1 MASFT
6 KAVNPRFAKRPLK
19 TNGCLANRGLT
30 SLVKEVTSMYQRGE
44 IDIVYI
50 AFVSLNATKGNGQIA
65 ALHMWDARRTIVGII
80 IQPSY
85 HKYMF
90 DIYNRFA
97 FSILEMICEVESDI
111 LMERY
116 QDWSDFLAIVT
127 GSPTLLCS
135 YSFRSWFRRYELV
148 GTLTWEIFCVHMEV
162 YGKDPGGWDTPFLY
176 CRKCTLV
183 IIPDLIIDWIIS
195 KRVRQHIEA
204 ETKCPPPYRRHFQ
217 MRFLEWNSAHFYVKF
232 AKVCPPWSINNK
244 LIHYLNQR

>member
-1 MASFT
+1 
-6 KAVNPRFAKRPLK
+6 
-19 TNGCLANRGLT
+19 
-30 SLVKEVTSMYQRGE
+30 MYQRGE

-80 IQPSY
+80 IRPSY

-162 YGKDPGGWDTPFLY
+162 YGKDPGGWDTPF
-176 CRKCTLV
+176 K
-183 IIPDLIIDWIIS
+183 
-195 KRVRQHIEA
+195 
-204 ETKCPPPYRRHFQ
+204 TKCPPPYRRHFQ

-244 LIHYLNQR
+244 LIHYLNQQ